1 MTKIRNNKKSLL
13 DEVTNEQLKDLLLK
27 GHTLSEI
34 AYILKSNV
42 NKINKRIVNIQD
54 LPPRKEINYR
64 KKRSPQERQ
73 ELLALVMQ
81 LIKEGYVYREIAQK
95 LNMTVSNIGYLLR
108 SKGVDTKKLIEEGKK
123 NRKFLEDVESTR
135 YKSKR
140 SSKEVDLLCEQI
152 VELLNQG
159 YTLSEVALQLG
170 IKNVTLIYTWFKF
183 RGVDITEYTQVIKKQ
198 RREQLVSKIEKL
210 RNECNNLT
218 EVSAK
223 LGVSYKIITTYC
235 RKQKNAKN
243 NISKTV

>member
-123 NRKFLEDVESTR
+123 NRKFLER
-135 YKSKR
+135 
-140 SSKEVDLLCEQI
+140 C
-152 VELLNQG
+152 
-159 YTLSEVALQLG
+159 
-170 IKNVTLIYTWFKF
+170 
-183 RGVDITEYTQVIKKQ
+183 
-198 RREQLVSKIEKL
+198 
-210 RNECNNLT
+210 
-218 EVSAK
+218 
-223 LGVSYKIITTYC
+223 
-235 RKQKNAKN
+235 
-243 NISKTV
+243 